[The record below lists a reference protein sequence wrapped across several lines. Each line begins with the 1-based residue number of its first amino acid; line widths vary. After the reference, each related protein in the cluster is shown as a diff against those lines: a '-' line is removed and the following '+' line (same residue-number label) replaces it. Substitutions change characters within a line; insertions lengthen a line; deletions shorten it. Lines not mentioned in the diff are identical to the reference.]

1 MRQQQDTEEPHEL
14 KESSE
19 DVQLLTEEAAELLQ
33 SMPTDLAAAGP
44 VAFAR
49 HLVEAATLN
58 QDQQAPVALIAKEMQ
73 MAWEK
78 QGKPQRMHP
87 VGRILR
93 MLLLGGGGCGKSRIV
108 NLVLTPLFLQ
118 FWGPRGC
125 VKAAPSNKAA
135 RGILGKTLHV
145 VAKLRGGSL
154 NMMNLRCGTA
164 AQRAHTY
171 GYHVERSS
179 SMKRPREQPRC
190 ITQSLCAVAMGAQL
204 PTKWSSQTMQSRL
217 RPSEPCQ

>member
-1 MRQQQDTEEPHEL
+1 M
-14 KESSE
+14 
-19 DVQLLTEEAAELLQ
+19 LQ
-33 SMPTDLAAAGP
+33 SIPTDLAAAGP
-44 VAFAR
+44 VAFAK

-58 QDQQAPVALIAKEMQ
+58 HDQRAPVALIANDMQ

-78 QGKPQRMHP
+78 QGKPKLMDP

-108 NLVLTPLFLQ
+108 NLVLTALFLQ

-145 VAKLRGGSL
+145 CAKLGGGKRG
-154 NMMNLRCGTA
+154 NMLLGLQYPN
-164 AQRAHTY
+164 
-171 GYHVERSS
+171 E
-179 SMKRPREQPRC
+179 
-190 ITQSLCAVAMGAQL
+190 
-204 PTKWSSQTMQSRL
+204 
-217 RPSEPCQ
+217 